1 MIEMHNK
8 QMVKVV
14 LQDMAKWEN
23 NMIAQLS
30 NPNVLRKYNLDG
42 QDKILENGKLAL
54 SMYSDILRILEKYII
69 PVDYDVNTITGMPA
83 KILSALGD
91 ILVFIGQPKSE
102 SKRQREEQLD
112 KMIQEIEA
120 AILTTAKP
128 SREHCN

>member
-1 MIEMHNK
+1 
-8 QMVKVV
+8 
-14 LQDMAKWEN
+14 
-23 NMIAQLS
+23 MIAQLS

>member
-1 MIEMHNK
+1 MKEMPGK
-8 QMVKVV
+8 QMVKEV
-14 LQDMAKWEN
+14 LQNMAKWEN
-23 NMIAQLS
+23 NMIAQIS
-30 NPNVLRKYNLDG
+30 NPDVLCKYNMDG

-69 PVDYDVNTITGMPA
+69 PVDYDVDTITGMPA

-91 ILVFIGQPKSE
+91 ILVFIAQPKSE

-112 KMIQEIEA
+112 KMIHEIEA
-120 AILTTAKP
+120 AILTIAKP